1 MTSRD
6 WQPGQRL
13 RCVDGFRSQG
23 RLVEGHTYTFR
34 RRIGGMIEIEEFL
47 EKEFFAD
54 RFKPVVRVK
63 AVCVPSLGLMVRRAN
78 VAFAN
83 LSPEQQ
89 TVHWEMQRRSWV
101 RGEMALGADR

>member
-1 MTSRD
+1 M
-6 WQPGQRL
+6 
-13 RCVDGFRSQG
+13 RCVRGGFQLYAGTDYTIDEVWCHGEWVKLRETDGG
-23 RLVEGHTYTFR
+23 WL
-34 RRIGGMIEIEEFL
+34 
-47 EKEFFAD
+47 AD

-63 AVCVPSLGLMVRRAN
+63 AVCVPSLDLMVRRAN
-78 VAFAN
+78 AAFAK